1 MLNHTYAHIVCLNNN
16 EIDIALYDKTKQS
29 PQKMMRKVLLLLNLL
44 GHPLSVSQSF
54 TFFLQKKIMKTTQS
68 KSEPSECMKE
78 KIMTQT

>member
-16 EIDIALYDKTKQS
+16 EIDIVLNNIKTITTKDDAEGFAFVESFGTSFISITKFHILY
-29 PQKMMRKVLLLLNLL
+29 
-44 GHPLSVSQSF
+44 
-54 TFFLQKKIMKTTQS
+54 KKIMKTTQS

>member
-16 EIDIALYDKTKQS
+16 EIDIVLNNIKTITTKDDAEGFAFFWIFWDILYQYH
-29 PQKMMRKVLLLLNLL
+29 KVS
-44 GHPLSVSQSF
+44 H
-54 TFFLQKKIMKTTQS
+54 FFLQKNIMKTTQS